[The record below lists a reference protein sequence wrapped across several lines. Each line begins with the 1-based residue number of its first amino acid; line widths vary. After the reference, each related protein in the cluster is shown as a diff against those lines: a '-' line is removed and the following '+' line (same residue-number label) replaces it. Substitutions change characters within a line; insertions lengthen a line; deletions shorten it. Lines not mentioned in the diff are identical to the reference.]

1 MTAPVFPSTTTQQRI
16 LQQIPLPEPAAA
28 AATLTPGTAAQQA
41 RQLPFDPSI
50 TQFSALKQLEFAT
63 REFVSH
69 PIRTI
74 GRAGLSIAKDLK
86 DSFANLS
93 TEDLKDP
100 EIRARLFRMGVRVE
114 EVERA
119 VTAAEQLRAQGR
131 TLALGA
137 GTLAG
142 GITGM
147 ATRTMLS
154 TIPRFALEGLA
165 FGVSEGSLTPL
176 EEEET
181 RAGRVLTSGVLA
193 TTIGGITGIGAAAA
207 RRLLTARGI
216 KPQLEAPE
224 ISPTPREYS
233 PTADARAPITDP
245 RRLLAPPKTEHG
257 PTVRLGLEETPLEAT
272 RRAAQQIS
280 REFFDDPRV
289 GRLATP
295 YGEAVDEALGVIS
308 IGEKGRRG
316 RPLRQLLDDLYTEA
330 FDDLHPLN
338 VATKDLLRLRNAAV
352 RELKTKGFSFEVLG
366 ETATGR
372 AVARPGAPPI
382 PELLLPRKGGA
393 LVRREVNLPATE
405 LLERASETRSLI
417 PGERL
422 PGLADPYILA
432 RLSRGSIPQALEM
445 IESGPLDFA
454 TLNVVGPGVRE
465 IIKPMVEAGRLDELR
480 AFLISPR
487 TLDFAA
493 LGRKT
498 PLSVEAATAIIK
510 GAPDDIVLTG
520 RGVFNFNKQTLEYLR
535 DSGAITPAA
544 FDAFRKATE
553 SYVSFGRFFDDIPE
567 PTFLGIPRPGKRFIR
582 LGQLKRARGST
593 VAGIVDP
600 LESIV
605 TNTTAMI
612 SMANRHAV
620 VDALV
625 RLAESVPGQQ
635 IVRRVGK
642 FKGLQ
647 KTKELET
654 VLKEAG
660 VEVPPAVL
668 DEMATALSPRKV
680 GENRFIVN
688 RGGERILYEVDKELY
703 STLAA
708 MDVRSIGPLMKLLSA
723 PTSLFR
729 AGVILDPAFSLAR
742 NPFRD
747 KIGSLVF
754 SKHNAVPSDL
764 FRGIFSVLQ
773 KDELFRNFVRSQ
785 GSFSSMVR
793 SLSTDRAAAQKVFRK
808 LLAENHPFKEF
819 TTLAR
824 NPAGMIEMLRILSEG
839 FENSTRVREFARAL
853 EATGDARLAGFASRE
868 ISLDFQKMGA
878 SVRIANQ
885 LSPFLAANIQGV
897 EKLARQAGQKPL
909 NFNAR
914 AMAFVTLPTI
924 ALWLINFDD
933 PVYQQLPQWRKD
945 LFWNIPHW
953 RWNDQSQKLEK
964 TGRFFPIPR
973 PFEMGL
979 IYAAFPERVLQWIA
993 ENDESFS
1000 RVMTEQGVPVGDP
1013 FEDYLSN
1020 LLDQLTPGTLPVFLG
1035 PLLEARTGY
1044 DLFLD
1049 RRIVPEGE
1057 ERLLDEFQA
1066 GPAQGETVRVA
1077 GKFLKM
1083 SPRIVENTIVGFTG
1097 GLGRSALSTSDQI
1110 LRAFGVRGDVQPR
1123 SPRDVIPLIGPLI
1136 SAFIVDEPTLN
1147 SKASERFYNAWGE
1160 MSAINATIRSL
1171 ERKGQ
1176 FVDAQTIAQN
1186 SQPEVIMYSDFSRTV
1201 KDLAEFREIMRLI
1214 RTNPDLTFA
1223 ERKEQLLQLG
1233 RAFRTVAGMQLSAY
1247 VLLKKRMETPDS
1259 ELAPFDEGPMKLQFP
1274 QQ

>member
-1 MTAPVFPSTTTQQRI
+1 MSTPSPTSNGNSNVVDLFSGKSLSTIESQRI
-16 LQQIPLPEPAAA
+16 IRLSPEYDGLTMLYSSAKSNTDTLYTMKILCWGIRENGEVVGMVPWLNKVVACEDLQ
-28 AATLTPGTAAQQA
+28 
-41 RQLPFDPSI
+41 DPI
-50 TQFSALKQLEFAT
+50 T
-63 REFVSH
+63 REAL
-69 PIRTI
+69 IRRGVNPDELEPDI
-74 GRAGLSIAKDLK
+74 
-86 DSFANLS
+86 
-93 TEDLKDP
+93 TE
-100 EIRARLFRMGVRVE
+100 
-114 EVERA
+114 
-119 VTAAEQLRAQGR
+119 AEQLRARGR
-131 TLALGA
+131 TLALGV
-137 GTLAG
+137 GTLAAG
-142 GITGM
+142 VTGV

-154 TIPRFALEGLA
+154 TVPRFALEGLA
-165 FGVSEGSLTPL
+165 FGVTEGSLTPL
-176 EEEET
+176 EEAET
-181 RAGRVLTSGVLA
+181 RAGRVLTSTVLA
-193 TTIGGITGIGAAAA
+193 TGIGTITGLGAAAA

-216 KPQLEAPE
+216 KPQLETPE

-245 RRLLAPPKTEHG
+245 RRLLAPPKAEHG
-257 PTVRLGLEETPLEAT
+257 PAVRLGTERTALEVTREAAQ
-272 RRAAQQIS
+272 RAATD
-280 REFFDDPRV
+280 FFDDPRV
-289 GRLATP
+289 GRLQTP
-295 YGEAVDEALGVIS
+295 YGEAVNEALDVIS
-308 IGEKGRRG
+308 IGQRG
-316 RPLRQLLDDLYTEA
+316 KRGKPLRQTLDDLYTEA

-352 RELKTKGFSFEVLG
+352 RELKAKGVELARVG
-366 ETATGR
+366 EA
-372 AVARPGAPPI
+372 PGA
-382 PELLLPRKGGA
+382 A

-422 PGLADPYILA
+422 PGLDDPYILA
-432 RLSRGSIPQALEM
+432 RLSRGSVPQALEM
-445 IESGPLDFA
+445 IESGPLNFA
-454 TLNVVGPGVRE
+454 TLRPVGPGIRE
-465 IIKPMVEAGRLDELR
+465 ITRPIVEAGRLDELR
-480 AFLISPR
+480 AFLIAPR

-498 PLSVEAATAIIK
+498 PLSVEAAQAIIK
-510 GAPDDIVLTG
+510 GAPPDIVLAG
-520 RGVFNFNKQTLEYLR
+520 QAFFDFNKSVLEYLR
-535 DSGAITPAA
+535 DSGAISPGL

-553 SYVSFGRFFDDIPE
+553 NYVSFGRFFEDIPE
-567 PTFLGIPRPGKRFIR
+567 PTVLGVPRPGKRFIH
-582 LGQLKRARGST
+582 LGQLRRAHGST
-593 VAGIVDP
+593 IAGIIDP
-600 LESIV
+600 VESVIA
-605 TNTTAMI
+605 NTTAMV
-612 SMANRHAV
+612 SMANRHVV

-625 RLAESVPGQQ
+625 RLAESVPGQE
-635 IVRRVGK
+635 IVRRVGR
-642 FKGLQ
+642 FRGLQ
-647 KTKELET
+647 KTKDMEV
-654 VLKEAG
+654 VLREAG
-660 VEVPPAVL
+660 VEVPPAIL
-668 DEMATALSPRKV
+668 DEMATAISPRKV
-680 GENRFIVN
+680 GENRFVVN

-708 MDVRSIGPLMKLLSA
+708 MDVRTIGPLMRLLSA

-773 KDELFRNFVRSQ
+773 KDELFRDFTRAQ

-793 SLSTDRAAAQKVFRK
+793 SLTTDRAAAQKVFRQ
-808 LLAENHPFKEF
+808 LLAANHPFKEF
-819 TTLAR
+819 ATLAR
-824 NPAGMIEMLRILSEG
+824 NPSGMIEMLRILSEG
-839 FENSTRVREFARAL
+839 FENSTRVREFARAM

-897 EKLARQAGQKPL
+897 EKLVRQAGQKPL
-909 NFNAR
+909 NFTAR
-914 AMAFVTLPTI
+914 AMAFITLPTI

-933 PVYQQLPQWRKD
+933 PAYQQLPWWRRD
-945 LFWNIPHW
+945 LFWNIPFW
-953 RWNDQSQKLEK
+953 RWNDQSHRLEK
-964 TGRFFPIPR
+964 TGQFFPIPA

-979 IYAAFPERVLQWIA
+979 IYKAFPERVLQWIA
-993 ENDESFS
+993 EHDESFS
-1000 RVMTEQGVPVGDP
+1000 RVMTEGGVPVGDP

-1077 GKFLKM
+1077 GKYLKM

-1097 GLGRSALSTSDQI
+1097 GLGRSALATTDQI
-1110 LRAFGVRGDVQPR
+1110 LRAFGVRGDVQLR

-1136 SAFIVDEPTLN
+1136 SAFIVEEPTLN

-1160 MSAINATIRSL
+1160 MAAINSTIRSL

-1176 FVDAQTIAQN
+1176 FADAQVIAQN

-1201 KDLAEFREIMRLI
+1201 RDLAEFREIMRLI

-1233 RAFRTVAGMQLSAY
+1233 RAFRTLAGSQLSAY
-1247 VLLKKRMETPDS
+1247 TLLQKRMEVPDS
-1259 ELAPFDEGPMKLQFP
+1259 ELAPFDEGPGVLQFP

>member
-1 MTAPVFPSTTTQQRI
+1 MTAPVFPSATTQQKI
-16 LQQIPLPEPAAA
+16 LQQLPLPEAAE
-28 AATLTPGTAAQQA
+28 ATLTPGTAAQQA

-63 REFVSH
+63 REFVRH
-69 PIRTI
+69 PLRTI
-74 GRAGLSIAKDLK
+74 GRAGLSILKDLK
-86 DSFANLS
+86 DTFVSMSF
-93 TEDLKDP
+93 EDLQDP
-100 EIRARLFRMGVRVE
+100 EIRQRL
-114 EVERA
+114 
-119 VTAAEQLRAQGR
+119 TALGIDPDSIEPDITVAEQLHAQGR
-131 TLALGA
+131 TLALGV
-137 GTLAG
+137 GTLAA
-142 GITGM
+142 GITGV

-154 TIPRFALEGLA
+154 TVPRFALEGLA
-165 FGVSEGSLTPL
+165 FGLGEGGLTPL
-176 EEEET
+176 EEGET
-181 RAGRVLTSGVLA
+181 RAGRVLTSSVLA
-193 TTIGGITGIGAAAA
+193 TGIGTITGLGAAAA
-207 RRLLTARGI
+207 SRLLTARGI
-216 KPQLEAPE
+216 KPQLETPE

-257 PTVRLGLEETPLEAT
+257 PAVRLGLEETPLEAT
-272 RRAAQQIS
+272 RRAAQQLS

-289 GRLATP
+289 GRLQTP

-308 IGEKGRRG
+308 IGQRARRG
-316 RPLRQLLDDLYTEA
+316 KPLRQTLDDLYTEA

-338 VATKDLLRLRNAAV
+338 VATKDLLKLRNSAV
-352 RELKTKGFSFEVLG
+352 RQAKAKGFKFEVVG

-372 AVARPGAPPI
+372 AVARVGEVPAR
-382 PELLLPRKGGA
+382 PELLLPRGGGA
-393 LVRREVNLPATE
+393 LVRREVTLPATE
-405 LLERASETRSLI
+405 LAERASETKSLI

-422 PGLADPYILA
+422 PGLDDPYILA

-454 TLNVVGPGVRE
+454 TLRPVGPGIRE
-465 IIKPMVEAGRLDELR
+465 IIRPIAEAGRLDELR
-480 AFLISPR
+480 AFLIAPR

-498 PLSVEAATAIIK
+498 PLSTEAAQAIIK
-510 GAPDDIVLTG
+510 GAPNDIVLAG
-520 RGVFNFNKQTLEYLR
+520 RAFFNFNKQVLEYLR
-535 DSGAITPAA
+535 DSGAISPGL

-567 PTFLGIPRPGKRFIR
+567 PTVLGVPRPGKRFIR
-582 LGQLKRARGST
+582 LGQLKRAHGST
-593 VAGIVDP
+593 VAGIIDP
-600 LESIV
+600 IESVIA
-605 TNTTAMI
+605 NTTAMI

-620 VDALV
+620 TDALV
-625 RLAESVPGQQ
+625 RLAESIPGQE

-647 KTKELET
+647 KTKEMET

-668 DEMATALSPRKV
+668 DEMATAISPRKV
-680 GENRFIVN
+680 GENRFVVN

-708 MDVRSIGPLMKLLSA
+708 MDVRTIGPLMKLLSA

-764 FRGIFSVLQ
+764 FRGIFSVLE

-808 LLAENHPFKEF
+808 LLTENHPFKEF
-819 TTLAR
+819 TTLAK

-839 FENSTRVREFARAL
+839 FENSTRVREFARAM
-853 EATGDARLAGFASRE
+853 EATGDARLAGFAARE

-897 EKLARQAGQKPL
+897 EKLVRQAGQKPL

-924 ALWLINFDD
+924 ALWLLNFDD

-945 LFWNIPHW
+945 LFWNIPFW
-953 RWNDQSQKLEK
+953 RWNDQSQRLEK
-964 TGRFFPIPR
+964 TGQFFPIPR

-1000 RVMTEQGVPVGDP
+1000 RVMTEGGVPVGDP

-1020 LLDQLTPGTLPVFLG
+1020 LLDQLAPGTLPVFLG

-1083 SPRIVENTIVGFTG
+1083 SPRIVENTVVGFTG
-1097 GLGRSALSTSDQI
+1097 GLGRSALKTSDQI

-1136 SAFIVDEPTLN
+1136 SAFIVNEPTLN

-1160 MSAINATIRSL
+1160 MAAINTTIRNL

-1176 FVDAQTIAQN
+1176 FSDAQTIAKN

-1201 KDLAEFREIMRLI
+1201 RDLADFVEIMRLV
-1214 RTNPDLTFA
+1214 RTADLTFA

-1233 RAFRTVAGMQLSAY
+1233 RAFRTLAGSQLSAY
-1247 VLLKKRMETPDS
+1247 TLLKRRMEVPDS
-1259 ELAPFDEGPMKLQFP
+1259 ELAPFDEGPGALQFP